1 MIHTLRGLGSDAE
14 KIQIEELTDCNIIIS
29 CSDMETGIYIE
40 QTVELNLEKLHSLIG
55 TLLHVQAKLK
65 NKR

>member
-1 MIHTLRGLGSDAE
+1 MIHTLRGLGSDTE
-14 KIQIEELTDCNIIIS
+14 KIEIEELEDSTILIC
-29 CSDMETGIYIE
+29 CSDLERNILVE
-40 QTVELNLEKLHSLIG
+40 QSVEIDLEKLHSLIG